1 LEEEEEKNLVCSTPD
16 NGHAI
21 YKAKLHDF
29 CQNKKVGKLL
39 VMQDVLA

>member
-1 LEEEEEKNLVCSTPD
+1 MEGEEEKMTVCTTPD

-21 YKAKLHDF
+21 YNETLHDF
-29 CQNKKVGKLL
+29 CQNRKFGKLL